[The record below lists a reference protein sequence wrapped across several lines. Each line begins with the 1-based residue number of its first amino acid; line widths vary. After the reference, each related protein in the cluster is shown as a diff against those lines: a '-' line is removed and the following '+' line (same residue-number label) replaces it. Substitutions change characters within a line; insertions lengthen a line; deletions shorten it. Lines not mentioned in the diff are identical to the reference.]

1 MAAKKAGGKAAPAKA
16 APTKAKKKSYSIVK
30 SYKVEDGKLVKRPK
44 SSPKKGAGYFMAD
57 HKDRLTCGSTGY
69 MEKK

>member
-1 MAAKKAGGKAAPAKA
+1 MAAAKGGQKAAPAKA
-16 APTKAKKKSYSIVK
+16 AAAKPKKKSYSIAN
-30 SYKVEDGKLVKRPK
+30 SYKVEGGKLVKRPK

>member
-1 MAAKKAGGKAAPAKA
+1 MAKKA
-16 APTKAKKKSYSIVK
+16 YSIA
-30 SYKVEDGKLVKRPK
+30 SAYKVEGGKIVSRPK
-44 SSPKKGAGYFMAD
+44 SSPKKGAGYFMAE